1 MSSHLD
7 NARVNLS
14 VIIPCYRSRLTLP
27 ELVSRL
33 HTELPKIAD
42 AYEVILVVDG
52 SPDDTYAVARQLEL
66 QFPDTVR
73 ALLLRRNYGQHNA
86 LLAGLARAKY
96 EFTVTMDDDL
106 QHRPEELA
114 TLIAPLEDPLVDLVY
129 GVAMDEEHGIFRSL
143 ASRMVK
149 AALAAAD
156 VPSARDV
163 SAFRAFRTDL
173 RDGFAHVADQFAS
186 IDVLLSWTT
195 NSIRRVEISMDHR
208 TVGTSSYTFSSL
220 ARHAMNMVTG
230 YGTVPLKLVTW
241 LGFGCSLLGV
251 ALLVFVLVRF
261 IAGDIEVAGFTTLAS
276 MLAILSGAMMLSI
289 GILGEY
295 IGRLHFRSM
304 QRPTFL
310 VRVDGGEGGPR
321 AGLPGTELAPVV
333 EEKHPDEIA
342 AALTAR
348 YADVV
353 GTSSR
358 GPSGPVGQGAGALSP
373 AQTHV
378 RSDQAAPK
386 PGAAE
391 VGGAALDP
399 SVVTSR
405 RVAAKPPPHTAE

>member
-1 MSSHLD
+1 M
-7 NARVNLS
+7 NLS

-33 HTELPKIAD
+33 RTELPKIAD

-52 SPDDTYAVARQLEL
+52 SPDDTYAVARSLEL

-86 LLAGLARAKY
+86 LLAGLARARY

-114 TLIAPLEDPLVDLVY
+114 ALILPLGDPLVDLVY
-129 GVAMDEEHGIFRSL
+129 GVALKEEHGIFRSL
-143 ASRMVK
+143 SSRMVK

-208 TVGTSSYTFSSL
+208 TVGKSSYTFSTL

-251 ALLVFVLVRF
+251 GLLVYVLVRF

-310 VRVDGGEGGPR
+310 VRVDGGHGGPR
-321 AGLPGTELAPVV
+321 AGLPGTVLAPVV
-333 EEKHPDEIA
+333 EDNHPDEIA

-348 YADVV
+348 YADEATTL
-353 GTSSR
+353 GQAQAAAAA
-358 GPSGPVGQGAGALSP
+358 PSSP
-373 AQTHV
+373 ALTVGRTH
-378 RSDQAAPK
+378 SHPDPAAATYSAADELGGESPDQSASSARRT
-386 PGAAE
+386 
-391 VGGAALDP
+391 
-399 SVVTSR
+399 VV
-405 RVAAKPPPHTAE
+405 KPPPSIG

>member
-1 MSSHLD
+1 M
-7 NARVNLS
+7 NLS

-33 HTELPKIAD
+33 HTELPKVAD

-52 SPDDTYAVARQLEL
+52 SPDDTYAVARSLEL

-114 TLIAPLEDPLVDLVY
+114 TLIAPLGDPLVDLVY
-129 GVAMDEEHGIFRSL
+129 GVALEEEHGIFRSL

-208 TVGTSSYTFSSL
+208 TVGKSSYTFSSL

-251 ALLVFVLVRF
+251 GLLVYVLVRF
-261 IAGDIEVAGFTTLAS
+261 LTGDIEVAGFTTLAS

-310 VRVDGGEGGPR
+310 VRVDGGDGGPR
-321 AGLPGTELAPVV
+321 AGLPGTVLAPVV
-333 EEKHPDEIA
+333 EDNHPDEIA

-348 YADVV
+348 YADGATTLGQAQTNSAAPSSLALTV
-353 GTSSR
+353 GQTHSH
-358 GPSGPVGQGAGALSP
+358 SGPAGA
-373 AQTHV
+373 T
-378 RSDQAAPK
+378 K

-391 VGGAALDP
+391 LGGDSPDQSAAP
-399 SVVTSR
+399 AR
-405 RVAAKPPPHTAE
+405 RTAVKPPPSLG